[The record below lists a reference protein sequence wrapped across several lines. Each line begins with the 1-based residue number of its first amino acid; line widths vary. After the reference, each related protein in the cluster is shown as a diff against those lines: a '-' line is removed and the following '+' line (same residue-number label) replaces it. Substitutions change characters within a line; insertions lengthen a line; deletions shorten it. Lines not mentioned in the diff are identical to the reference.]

1 MTKYFFLGLIL
12 AGVACN
18 NKPATDPS
26 EAGASTTVNS
36 VEKIRTSA
44 QISNSSLVNNPVSA
58 DTPTDLSQMA
68 VMEFEQETFDM
79 GKMKEGE
86 EISQSFKFK
95 NTGKSPLVISD
106 AKGSCG
112 CTVPEW
118 PRSPIAPG
126 ESGEIRFKFNS
137 KGKSGLQ
144 DKTIT
149 IVANTNPNQTIL
161 HIKGEVLS
169 DKPAETN

>member
-1 MTKYFFLGLIL
+1 MIKYFFLGLML
-12 AGVACN
+12 VGVACN
-18 NKPATDPS
+18 DNPTTD
-26 EAGASTTVNS
+26 ETGANTTVNS
-36 VEKIRTSA
+36 VDKIRTSA

-58 DTPTDLSQMA
+58 DTPADLSQMA
-68 VMEFEQETFDM
+68 KMEFEQETFDM

-118 PRSPIAPG
+118 PRAPIAPG

-149 IVANTNPNQTIL
+149 IVANTNPNQTVL

-169 DKPAETN
+169 DTPAATN